1 MVYEKRY
8 FLICAAALVDP
19 LVVTSIGPLV
29 PALKAAFHVNVDLVA
44 LSLTFHMIPF
54 SILNLFSGTLSDR
67 YYRPKM
73 LLYGLFLSFSGS
85 LLGAVA
91 PNILIFSLSRSLQ
104 GIGSALIMPITLA
117 MLGDIIPGEVM
128 GKAMGV
134 YGVFLGVSTSIGPL
148 MGGFLAVIE
157 WRLLEYVL
165 AIYCIL
171 LAILIWIVF
180 GFHDTSQK
188 KRSLIKQFRYVAKNR
203 NIIMLSLSGFILFFS
218 FQGIQPFISDVL
230 SLPPLLLR
238 DDEIGVLFSLAGVT
252 GIIFSVLGGILV
264 DHIGGRKTM
273 ALSFLMM
280 MPSQVFLTF
289 AGSYWAYLIELAVLQ
304 GFQRSAWSAVQT
316 LVLESFPDARGTA
329 SSIFNFTR
337 YLGFGTA
344 PAIVA
349 TIYVAQG
356 LNSVYLLNVLLL
368 LLGVILAY
376 FIHSDRLK
384 NQQRYT

>member
-1 MVYEKRY
+1 MLYDKRY

-29 PALKAAFHVNVDLVA
+29 PALKAAFNVNVDLVA

-54 SILNLFSGTLSDR
+54 SVLSLFSGTLSDL

-73 LLYGLFLSFSGS
+73 LIFGLFLSFSGS
-85 LLGAVA
+85 LLGAMS

-104 GIGSALIMPITLA
+104 GIGSALTMPITLA
-117 MLGDIIPGEVM
+117 MLGDIIPGKVM

-148 MGGFLAVIE
+148 MGGFLGVID
-157 WRLLEYVL
+157 WRLLEFVL
-165 AIYCIL
+165 ATYCII

-180 GFHDTSQK
+180 GIHDASQK
-188 KRSLIKQFRYVAKNR
+188 KGSLIFLLKQFRYVAKNR
-203 NIIMLSLSGFILFFS
+203 NIIILSLSGFILFFT
-218 FQGIQPFISDVL
+218 FQGIQTFISDVL

-238 DDEIGVLFSLAGVT
+238 DDEIGVIFSIAGVT
-252 GIIFSVLGGILV
+252 GVIFSFLGGILV
-264 DHIGGRKTM
+264 DKIGGRKTM

-280 MPSQVFLTF
+280 MPSQFFLTF
-289 AGSYWAYLIELAVLQ
+289 ANSYWMYLIELAVLQ
-304 GFQRSAWSAVQT
+304 GFQRSAWSSVQT
-316 LVLESFPDARGTA
+316 LVLESLPEARGTA

-344 PAIVA
+344 PAILA

-356 LNSVYLLNVLLL
+356 LNLVYMFNVILLMI
-368 LLGVILAY
+368 GVIFAY
-376 FIHSDRLK
+376 FIQRARLAS
-384 NQQRYT
+384 